1 MSGDVA
7 IDAWLIERGYGLA
20 ASKQAARAALEEAG
34 LTRAGK
40 QRMSDEKLPK
50 ALAAL
55 QAKFCLH
62 CAGAECVAF
71 AKASGRTP
79 LPCDPRSTC
88 ERCGGSSNKRAAT
101 DVLAAF
107 ARANVQRLVIVGGSP
122 AVREE
127 LETTLGGALQ
137 LRMVDGTERRTVD
150 HAKADMAW
158 GDLVLLWGA
167 TELHHKVSMQYTNLT
182 ELKHKLVRVQTRG
195 VAALLQAAVD
205 HLLR

>member
-7 IDAWLIERGYGLA
+7 IDAWLTERGYGLPA
-20 ASKQAARAALEEAG
+20 VKPKARAALEAAG

-40 QRMSDEKLPK
+40 ARMSDEKLPK

-55 QAKFCLH
+55 QSKLCLH

-71 AKASGRTP
+71 AKASGREP
-79 LPCDPRSTC
+79 APCDPRPTC

-101 DVLAAF
+101 DVLEAF
-107 ARANVQRLVIVGGSP
+107 ERAGIKRLVVVGGSP

-127 LETTLGGALQ
+127 LEAALGAALQ
-137 LRMVDGTERRTVD
+137 LRMVDGTERRTID

-158 GDLVLLWGA
+158 GDLVLVWGA
-167 TELHHKVSMQYTNLT
+167 SELHHKVSMQYTNLT
-182 ELKHKLVRVQTRG
+182 DQKHKLVRVQTRG

-205 HLLR
+205 HLKR